1 MKRSVR
7 PPSARSTLCTVKA
20 GHCCSVHL
28 RGRNWSSGI
37 ELEQRRSPAS
47 RRPGHARTP
56 ASSSIGSHSPCW
68 RSHIVVGA
76 PRLAS
81 MGSWV
86 ASSLRKWP
94 PSACTRLTRGTA
106 RCVGGVLKTAP
117 FISSPPSEPS
127 QQNLHTPHQSIEPR
141 FEASVRGQCGK
152 TDVLVSHSLSLQSDT
167 IHGRLVSRIPP
178 LRRHAPGRHID
189 RFDQGMSSSEGRV
202 RKSSKKQRRGGVLPL
217 VRGLGVLAATE
228 AFERF

>member
-7 PPSARSTLCTVKA
+7 PPSARSTFCTVKA

-86 ASSLRKWP
+86 ASSLHKWP

-117 FISSPPSEPS
+117 FISSP
-127 QQNLHTPHQSIEPR
+127 QGGLHNKTCTRLIKALSHALRPVH
-141 FEASVRGQCGK
+141 RGQCGK
-152 TDVLVSHSLSLQSDT
+152 TDMLVSHPWTCWCLSECLT
-167 IHGRLVSRIPP
+167 LHGRLVS
-178 LRRHAPGRHID
+178 
-189 RFDQGMSSSEGRV
+189 
-202 RKSSKKQRRGGVLPL
+202 
-217 VRGLGVLAATE
+217 
-228 AFERF
+228 